1 MSSNSITEFKTTI
14 CQDSKGYTVVEKWLN
29 SWLVTLWHFISKSR
43 DKSLF
48 FCQAPWKALKVEWNK
63 DYEAAFQQLK
73 NYMGSSPLLTKP
85 KVRDTLQLYLATSKH
100 AISPILSKQEDKK
113 KFIQYTSKNL
123 NDAEIKY
130 YSIEKLSYVLATST
144 IPCDSAPWS
153 TININLSEVRCIW
166 KAHIIGNSVE

>member
-1 MSSNSITEFKTTI
+1 M
-14 CQDSKGYTVVEKWLN
+14 
-29 SWLVTLWHFISKSR
+29 
-43 DKSLF
+43 
-48 FCQAPWKALKVEWNK
+48 EWNK

-85 KVRDTLQLYLATSKH
+85 KVRDTLQLYLATLKH

-144 IPCDSAPWS
+144 IPCDSAP
-153 TININLSEVRCIW
+153 
-166 KAHIIGNSVE
+166 